1 MKSSSKRLIAIW
13 GVLLVLAVVIFIGE
27 RQRSEQLGVSS
38 QRVVPWLLPAP
49 MEKLGAVEIMVK
61 GSMHRFERDAE
72 GRWFYH
78 GAHDASKA
86 EHGHSTDPQMA
97 ALIDKAMIAFG
108 RVQREQK
115 IAIKAGEDEYG
126 VTRPDVFILV
136 YLPKTDEPLARY
148 AVGTIAIDSV
158 SRYVL
163 PVGAAEIVTIPDF
176 HIKNLLALIDA
187 VKIAGATKP

>member
-1 MKSSSKRLIAIW
+1 MKSGSKRLIIIW
-13 GVLLVLAVVIFIGE
+13 GVLLALAVVIFIGE
-27 RQRSEQLGVSS
+27 RQRSEQLGVST

-49 MEKLGAVEIMVK
+49 MEKLGAIEIMVK

-97 ALIDKAMIAFG
+97 ALIEKAMIAFG

-148 AVGTIAIDSV
+148 AVGTIAIDRV

>member
-1 MKSSSKRLIAIW
+1 MKSSSKRLIIIW
-13 GVLLVLAVVIFIGE
+13 GVLLVLAALIFIGE

-78 GAHDASKA
+78 GVHDANKA

-115 IAIKAGEDEYG
+115 IALKAGEDEYG
-126 VTRPDVFILV
+126 VTRPDIFILV

-148 AVGTIAIDSV
+148 AVGIIATDNV

-187 VKIAGATKP
+187 VKIASTTKP

>member
-1 MKSSSKRLIAIW
+1 MSAGSKRLILIW
-13 GVLLVLAVVIFIGE
+13 SVLAALAVAIYLGE
-27 RQRSEQLGVSS
+27 RQRSEQLGIAN
-38 QRVVPWLLPAP
+38 QRVTPWLLPAP
-49 MEKLGAVEIMVK
+49 MQDLGAVEIMVK

-78 GAHDASKA
+78 GIHDARKA
-86 EHGHSTDPQMA
+86 EHGHSTDPTMA
-97 ALIDKAMIAFG
+97 AIIDKAMINFG

-136 YLPKTDEPLARY
+136 YRPKAEEPLARY
-148 AVGTIAIDSV
+148 AVGIVAPDGV

-163 PVGAAEIVTIPDF
+163 PVGAADIVTIPDF
-176 HIKNLLALIDA
+176 HIKNLLSLIDA
-187 VKIAGATKP
+187 VKIAGNNPQ

>member
-1 MKSSSKRLIAIW
+1 MKSGSKRLIIIW
-13 GVLLVLAVVIFIGE
+13 GVLLALAVVIFIGE
-27 RQRSEQLGVSS
+27 RQRSEQLGVST

-49 MEKLGAVEIMVK
+49 MEKLGAIEIMVK

-148 AVGTIAIDSV
+148 AVGTIAIDRV

-187 VKIAGATKP
+187 VKIAGTTKP

>member
-1 MKSSSKRLIAIW
+1 MKSSSKRLVAIW

>member
-1 MKSSSKRLIAIW
+1 MKSGSKRLLVIW
-13 GVLLVLAVVIFIGE
+13 GVLLALAVVIFIGE
-27 RQRSEQLGVSS
+27 RQRSEQMGMSN

-49 MEKLGAVEIMVK
+49 MEKLGAVEVMVK
-61 GSMHRFERDAE
+61 GSMHRFERDTE

-78 GAHDASKA
+78 GVHDASKA

-97 ALIDKAMIAFG
+97 TVIDKAMTAFG

-115 IAIKAGEDEYG
+115 IAIKAGDDEYG
-126 VTRPDVFILV
+126 VTRPDIFILV
-136 YLPKTDEPLARY
+136 YLPNSDEPLARY
-148 AVGTIAIDSV
+148 AVGTTATDSV

-187 VKIAGATKP
+187 AKIAGATKP

>member
-1 MKSSSKRLIAIW
+1 MKSGSKRLLLIW
-13 GVLLVLAVVIFIGE
+13 GVLLALAVLIFIGE
-27 RQRSEQLGVSS
+27 RQRSEQMGLSS

-49 MEKLGAVEIMVK
+49 MQDLGAVEIMVK

-78 GAHDASKA
+78 GVHDANKA

-97 ALIDKAMIAFG
+97 AVIDKAMLVFG

-115 IAIKAGEDEYG
+115 IALKAGEDEYG

-136 YLPKTDEPLARY
+136 YLPKADSPLASY
-148 AVGTIAIDSV
+148 AVGTIATDRV
-158 SRYVL
+158 SRYIL
-163 PVGAAEIVTIPDF
+163 PVGAADIVTVPDF